1 MPTDNPIIS
10 VSSVEVYL
18 NKLPPRDP
26 NSTHQSVARAC
37 VSLLLGSLPTGVSYG
52 TIALR
57 GIHVIRNTNGGI
69 FISFPGKA
77 RENGRFME
85 FASLTGPIMA
95 DVRNAVVSEYWRKY
109 SASLASY
116 VPTPAASVAASEPIA
131 TPNRLR
137 NAILLFEK
145 AHTYAEATPEFDAV
159 VVDDNNQKITFSQ
172 VVEHIERSSEPVTYH
187 LVLRGDRDYA
197 VASHVI

>member
-1 MPTDNPIIS
+1 MSTVNPIIS
-10 VSSVEVYL
+10 ISSVEVYL

-26 NSTHQSVARAC
+26 NSAHQSVARAH
-37 VSLLLGSLPTGVSYG
+37 VSLLLGALPTGVAYG

-57 GIHVIRNTNGGI
+57 GIHVIRNSNGGI

-77 RENGRFME
+77 RESGRFME

-109 SASLASY
+109 NARVAAS
-116 VPTPAASVAASEPIA
+116 VPTPTASIAASEPTSA
-131 TPNRLR
+131 PNRLR

-145 AHTYAEATPEFDAV
+145 AHVYAEATPEFDAV
-159 VVDDNNQKITFSQ
+159 VVDDNNQRVTFSQ
-172 VVEHIERSSEPVTYH
+172 VVERIEGSSEPVIYH
-187 LVLRGDRDYA
+187 LVLRGDREYA
-197 VASHVI
+197 VASHTI